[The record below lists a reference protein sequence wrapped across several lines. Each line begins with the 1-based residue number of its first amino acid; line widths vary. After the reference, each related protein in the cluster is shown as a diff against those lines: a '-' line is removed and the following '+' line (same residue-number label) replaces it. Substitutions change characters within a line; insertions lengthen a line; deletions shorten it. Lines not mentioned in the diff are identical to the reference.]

1 MELKVG
7 DKVKLNKNVKR
18 FRYGKGIVEYDEI
31 GMIISISYDDKSV
44 FVDFPRKQVWH
55 GLEKE
60 LVLAKEGK
68 FFKALPNN
76 FTGTLEVE
84 NGYIVDKKILDEEE
98 KEYLSN
104 VIRPFRDKVECIA
117 KKIFGG
123 KEYIKLTIK
132 NDCDIDFPSFEK
144 GTMYKDMEINK
155 KYTLK
160 ELEL

>member
-7 DKVKLNKNVKR
+7 DKVKLNKNVKE
-18 FRYGKGIVEYDEI
+18 FYYGIGGVGYDEI
-31 GMIISISYDDKSV
+31 GKVIRIDGNDIIVTFLSFYGW
-44 FVDFPRKQVWH
+44 R
-55 GLEKE
+55 GLKHE
-60 LVLAKEGK
+60 LVLVNRKK
-68 FFKALPNN
+68 FFKNLPND
-76 FTGTLEVE
+76 FTGIIEVE

-104 VIRPFRDKVECIA
+104 VIRPFRDKVGCIA

-144 GTMYKDMEINK
+144 GTMYKEMETNK
-155 KYTLK
+155 EYTLK